1 MPITDT
7 LKGEAWQPASRMPLV
22 LLEITQADLSAPV
35 RVVNDRIPI
44 THNGDEYIAFPFDI
58 TLPDDQTDTPPRARL
73 RIDNV
78 SREIGQAIRLMTTA
92 ALVHIRVVRRP
103 APDVVEME
111 FPNMV
116 LTNVMVDA
124 LTVEGE
130 LHFEDLSREPFPVMT
145 FSPAEFPGLVR

>member
-1 MPITDT
+1 
-7 LKGEAWQPASRMPLV
+7 MPLV

-35 RVVNDRIPI
+35 RVVNDRIAI
-44 THNGDEYIAFPFDI
+44 THNGDEYIAFPFEI
-58 TLPDDQTDTPPRARL
+58 TMPDDQAGSAPRARL

-92 ALVHIRVVRRP
+92 ASVSIKVVRRA
-103 APDVVEME
+103 APDTVQME
-111 FPNMV
+111 FPSMV

-130 LHFEDLSREPFPVMT
+130 LSFEDLSREPFPAIT